1 MDTLKD
7 VITAADVCKEAAD
20 YLDHNNLTS
29 ISHGSDLHK
38 KLREFASVKEHTEP
52 VQEKVCVA
60 FQQVALGT
68 NVCFWCGHSE
78 EEH

>member
-29 ISHGSDLHK
+29 ISHGSALHK

-52 VQEKVCVA
+52 VQ
-60 FQQVALGT
+60 
-68 NVCFWCGHSE
+68 
-78 EEH
+78 